1 MSRHVRLHGA
11 CSRLGFGFFCGEGID
26 GWVDGKG
33 ECLSDDCQRRVVL
46 KEVMLDGGREA
57 LSVISSE
64 VEVRE
69 GGTSSAVGVVR
80 EVRGSPTVPLRC

>member
-69 GGTSSAVGVVR
+69 GAPRPQLVSSERLG
-80 EVRGSPTVPLRC
+80 EVLQCR